1 MIMNAIIPASFVAGL
16 AITAIPAAHS
26 GPYFNSE
33 INSGFVGSDYTS
45 SIVENHVGWEG
56 SVDGGHVS
64 YYLQG
69 GPALLFGDGID
80 SELEFSGK
88 AGGSV
93 ELAHDKLDLYGEVSV
108 LSGDEDSSYGT
119 KVGLKYKF

>member
-1 MIMNAIIPASFVAGL
+1 LRLKGETFLAPILLISSLEYHRRHTPSTSNFIMIMNAIIPASFVAGL

-33 INSGFVGSDYTS
+33 INSGFVGSDYTA

-64 YYLQG
+64 
-69 GPALLFGDGID
+69 
-80 SELEFSGK
+80 
-88 AGGSV
+88 
-93 ELAHDKLDLYGEVSV
+93 
-108 LSGDEDSSYGT
+108 
-119 KVGLKYKF
+119 